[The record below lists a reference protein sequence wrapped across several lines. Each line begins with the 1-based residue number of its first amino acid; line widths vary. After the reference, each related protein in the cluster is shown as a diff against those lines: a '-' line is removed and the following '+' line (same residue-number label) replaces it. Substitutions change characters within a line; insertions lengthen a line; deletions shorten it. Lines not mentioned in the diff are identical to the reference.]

1 MDTTAL
7 LQYLGLNPD
16 EVKTLDDLK
25 AKFPTQFVSRAA
37 LLDQRSAEFKEILP
51 HVAGRVTGSITSA
64 LNRALEEVQLEL
76 TPQEREGKKAEELVA
91 YAITKL
97 NGRAGEK
104 DNKLQE
110 LQAQLAKSKDEATR
124 ELTAKLEQEQR
135 RRAEVEQLLGTTKTT
150 LEQQRADYE
159 AKIKTTRLD
168 YVRTDAHAKAIKW
181 RTGIKPVEQA
191 GFFAHLEKNYK
202 LDLDDQGQLV
212 PLTATGERVPSKKTV
227 GAFMTYDEVLEQEG
241 KALGV
246 WEENPHAR
254 HQPPAFVVPGA
265 GAPPAAAGAGA
276 PPAGAPRKVAPRVPV
291 TRLR

>member
-104 DNKLQE
+104 DSKLQQ
-110 LQAQLAKSKDEATR
+110 LQQQLEKSKDEATR
-124 ELTAKLEQEQR
+124 ELTAELDKAR
-135 RRAEVEQLLGTTKTT
+135 RRLQETEQLLTSTKTT
-150 LEQQRADYE
+150 LEQQRTEYE
-159 AKIKTTRLD
+159 GKIKSTRLD
-168 YVRTDAHAKAIKW
+168 YVRTDAHGKAIKW

-227 GAFMTYDEVLEQEG
+227 GAFMTYEEVLEQEG

-265 GAPPAAAGAGA
+265 GVPPAAAGGGA

>member
-25 AKFPTQFVSRAA
+25 AKFPAQFVSRAA

-64 LNRALEEVQLEL
+64 LNRALEEVQLEV

-97 NGRAGEK
+97 NARAGEK
-104 DNKLQE
+104 DSKLQE

-150 LEQQRADYE
+150 LEQQRVDYE

-212 PLTATGERVPSKKTV
+212 PLTATGERVPSKKVV
-227 GAFMTYDEVLEQEG
+227 GAFMTYEEVLEQEG
-241 KALGV
+241 KTLGV

-254 HQPPAFVVPGA
+254 HQAPAFVVTGA
-265 GAPPAAAGAGA
+265 GTPPAAAGAGA

>member
-104 DNKLQE
+104 DSKLQQ
-110 LQAQLAKSKDEATR
+110 LQQQLEKSKDEATR
-124 ELTAKLEQEQR
+124 ELTAELDKARKRLQET
-135 RRAEVEQLLGTTKTT
+135 EQLLTSTKTT
-150 LEQQRADYE
+150 LEQQRTEYE
-159 AKIKTTRLD
+159 GKIKSTRLD
-168 YVRTDAHAKAIKW
+168 YVRTDAHGKAIKW

-202 LDLDDQGQLV
+202 LDLDDHGQLV

-227 GAFMTYDEVLEQEG
+227 GAFMTYEEVLEQEG

-265 GAPPAAAGAGA
+265 GVPPAAAGGGA